1 MLGSAGAPT
10 WAPDWDSGSGDW
22 RPALDV
28 GFDDMFYF
36 GVGVYTLS
44 CVCGVYCVLLG
55 CLWLWYGMVWLWL
68 CLLLEQRPG
77 FSEKAQVCT
86 WRKEGRKERKEKEA
100 GLIKRLLGKC
110 DIPQLVVSGACFQIL
125 SRFLMFELKNCR
137 PGERVI

>member
-55 CLWLWYGMVWLWL
+55 CL
-68 CLLLEQRPG
+68 
-77 FSEKAQVCT
+77 
-86 WRKEGRKERKEKEA
+86 
-100 GLIKRLLGKC
+100 
-110 DIPQLVVSGACFQIL
+110 
-125 SRFLMFELKNCR
+125 
-137 PGERVI
+137 

>member
-68 CLLLEQRPG
+68 CLLWSKGRVLVRKHRFVHG
-77 FSEKAQVCT
+77 G
-86 WRKEGRKERKEKEA
+86 RKEGRKGRKRKQ
-100 GLIKRLLGKC
+100 
-110 DIPQLVVSGACFQIL
+110 D
-125 SRFLMFELKNCR
+125 
-137 PGERVI
+137 